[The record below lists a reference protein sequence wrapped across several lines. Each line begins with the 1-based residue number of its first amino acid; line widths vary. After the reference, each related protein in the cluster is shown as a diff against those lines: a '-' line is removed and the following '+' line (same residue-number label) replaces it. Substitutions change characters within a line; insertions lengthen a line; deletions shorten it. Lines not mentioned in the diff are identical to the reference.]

1 MHWLVGKTHELAHC
15 NWSKRSMGRAED
27 LMYNAFVQVESD
39 GNKMLDEDFIMNIFS
54 PLYAEHLDLEEY
66 LTYFFEE
73 KESNVVGS
81 YSRSDRV
88 LAVDLAKCEVFYPT
102 RRENQKTNDLCVNL
116 AREVAMCLMLQ
127 VADPKKATSDYLS
140 KCDGRFSWSKLTAE
154 EKNATI
160 GMRATNDPS
169 ECKFATFTK
178 VLATGGRIGLDL
190 ASGIGQARY
199 NNDFGRA
206 QEEYVTGWR
215 SKAPSVKSVG
225 LFHELP
231 VELQDSLVVTSKRHA
246 PESCQKF
253 SESLRRQW

>member
-1 MHWLVGKTHELAHC
+1 MIAQLRIASIVFMAVVVPMRWLAGKTHELAHR
-15 NWSKRSMGRAED
+15 NWSKRLMIRAVD

-39 GNKMLDEDFIMNIFS
+39 GKNMLDEDFIMNIFS
-54 PLYAEHLDLEEY
+54 PLYAELPELEEN

-81 YSRSDRV
+81 YSQSDWV

-102 RRENQKTNDLCVNL
+102 QRENQQTNDLCVDL
-116 AREVAMCLMLQ
+116 AREVATCLMLE

-160 GMRATNDPS
+160 GMRATNDQS
-169 ECKFATFTK
+169 ESEFATFTE

-190 ASGIGQARY
+190 ASGIGQTRY
-199 NNDFGRA
+199 NNDFGCA

-215 SKAPSVKSVG
+215 SKAPPVKLLGCFMSYQ
-225 LFHELP
+225 LNCKTL
-231 VELQDSLVVTSKRHA
+231 
-246 PESCQKF
+246 
-253 SESLRRQW
+253 W